1 MFSNGGGLQRIV
13 DMTGDTNKERAK
25 SSFSVLQR
33 NGRMEGVVEFVAS
46 GSRFRV
52 HLLKDNWIISFLLS
66 SINCPRAE
74 RRVPV
79 SGNPQQQKVEPGEP
93 FGAEALNFA
102 KEHFLQRYP
111 SSTHSL
117 AKLILVVSRDVLVE
131 VEGMDRGGNFIGR
144 LSTVDGQ
151 SAAVM
156 LVQAGLAKVHESAY
170 GTPLYKQLIESE
182 DQCRK
187 ERIGVWTNYEEP
199 VQKEEEENETEN
211 NTEGN
216 VQVEWF

>member
-1 MFSNGGGLQRIV
+1 MVNEFIFISNELEIDVCLFFYIDDLLTAEQQAEKRAVGLFSTGTGLHRIV

-25 SSFSVLQR
+25 GLLSVLQR

-93 FGAEALNFA
+93 FGAEALTFS
-102 KEHFLQRYP
+102 KEHFLQR
-111 SSTHSL
+111 
-117 AKLILVVSRDVLVE
+117 
-131 VEGMDRGGNFIGR
+131 
-144 LSTVDGQ
+144 
-151 SAAVM
+151 
-156 LVQAGLAKVHESAY
+156 
-170 GTPLYKQLIESE
+170 
-182 DQCRK
+182 
-187 ERIGVWTNYEEP
+187 
-199 VQKEEEENETEN
+199 
-211 NTEGN
+211 
-216 VQVEWF
+216 